1 MYSKEKVRKEVI
13 GGEDLL
19 IRHEETGRRA
29 QEPSPRLTLCLAM
42 DLKGSTATGM
52 KLSTRRRD
60 RFNLVLVNQLHPYLE
75 AVGLESALIKFTGD
89 GWLIMSDDPDDA
101 APMCCL
107 AMIMAQKFQHDMSE
121 EAALPLDHVPA
132 LRLALCWARD
142 LPVMLPDGQR
152 DFVGDSARH
161 AVRACQLCYDNEVL
175 IDETVRRWVN
185 HDFVIGVCDFQARL
199 AENPGA
205 KAEEELV
212 LYVLEEL
219 KAESAAEAD
228 APIHFVNTLT
238 IIGRG
243 GEAEALANR
252 IADQLQ
258 NEAAGEETDKVE
270 LVGRFNRLLAGNLE
284 YGAAS
289 RILRDMRDAGVKPN
303 VDTFNSLIAKTEDH
317 ATQWIWFQRM
327 RQESVEPNIKTFN
340 ILIEHAPDEAMIHK
354 WLTRMKRANIQ
365 PDTMMLN
372 MLIGRSKD
380 YAGAVRWLEK
390 MEKEGVQPNAA
401 TFDLLIEKATDI
413 ASAKFWI
420 DRMFESNIQP
430 SLVTFLALFSKDVRT
445 MPADELLQWYLKL
458 PYHPPEPMHRAISAY
473 RKAGMIEDAL
483 RLALDYPYTEA
494 ARSIF
499 RKYPE
504 QSLSYFHSIVEM
516 NPDHP
521 NGAYALGIAL
531 FELGRHS
538 EAQPWLQRAL
548 ELAAPGP
555 RRNEVKKY
563 LEIVRTLSNSE
574 LRV

>member
-1 MYSKEKVRKEVI
+1 MHSKEKRRED
-13 GGEDLL
+13 GQQGEDPLA
-19 IRHEETGRRA
+19 RYEETGRRS
-29 QEPSPRLTLCLAM
+29 QEPSPRLTLCLAI

-60 RFNLVLVNQLHPYLE
+60 RFNLALVNQMHPYLE
-75 AVGLESALIKFTGD
+75 AVGLQHTLIKFTGD
-89 GWLIMSDDPDDA
+89 GWLVMSDDPDDA

-107 AMIMAQKFQHDMSE
+107 AMIMARNFQSDMSK
-121 EAALPLDHVPA
+121 EAALSFDKVPA
-132 LRLALCWARD
+132 IRLALCWARD

-161 AVRACQLCYDNEVL
+161 AVRACQLCHDNEVL
-175 IDETVRRWVN
+175 IDETVRRWIS
-185 HDFVIGVCDFQARL
+185 HDFMVRALDFAERL
-199 AENPGA
+199 EENPGA

-228 APIHFVNTLT
+228 APVHFMNTLS
-238 IIGRG
+238 IIGRS

-258 NEAAGEETDKVE
+258 NEAAGEETDKQE
-270 LVGRFNRLLAGNLE
+270 LVARFNRLLAGNLE

-289 RILRDMRDAGVKPN
+289 RILRDMRDAGVQPN
-303 VDTFNSLIAKTEDH
+303 ADTFNSLIAKTEDPS
-317 ATQWIWFQRM
+317 TQWIWFQRM
-327 RQESVEPNIKTFN
+327 RQEGVEPNIKTFN

-354 WLTRMKRANIQ
+354 WLTRMKRANIR
-365 PDTMMLN
+365 PDTVMLH

-380 YAGAVRWLEK
+380 YASALRWLEK
-390 MEKEGVQPNAA
+390 MEKEGVHPNAA
-401 TFDLLIEKATDI
+401 TFDLLIEKANDVLQ
-413 ASAKFWI
+413 AKVWI
-420 DRMFESNIQP
+420 DRMFEADIQP
-430 SLVTFLALFSKDVRT
+430 SLVTFLALFAKDIRT
-445 MPADELLQWYLKL
+445 ITADELLQWYLKL
-458 PYHPPEPMHRAISAY
+458 PYHPPEPMHRAIAAY

-483 RLALDYPYTEA
+483 RLARDYPYTEA

-504 QSLSYFHSIVEM
+504 QSLEYFHAIVEM

-538 EAQPWLQRAL
+538 EAEPWLQSAL
-548 ELAAPGP
+548 ELSAPGP
-555 RRNEVKKY
+555 RRAEVMKY
-563 LEIVRTLSNSE
+563 LQIVRSDSHESE
-574 LRV
+574 H